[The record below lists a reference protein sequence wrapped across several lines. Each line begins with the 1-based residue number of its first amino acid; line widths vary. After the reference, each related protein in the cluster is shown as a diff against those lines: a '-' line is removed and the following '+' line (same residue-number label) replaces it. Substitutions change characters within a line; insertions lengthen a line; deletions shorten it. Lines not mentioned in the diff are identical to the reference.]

1 MLAIAFSSVS
11 LAPGAHRGPLLAR
24 VPHASRAAVCLL
36 ADDEMKSPSTAE
48 AAAAA
53 SPNLS
58 PSPSGPNPI
67 PYPTL
72 TLTLTLTP
80 NPTLG
85 DFRGGAARAGERR
98 EDRRRRGWRDK
109 DVPGHHPNP
118 NPNPNPNV
126 IRAQAKA

>member
-1 MLAIAFSSVS
+1 MTWSVCSPYRNLLISCVTDLASGNLMLAIAFASFS

-58 PSPSGPNPI
+58 PSPSR
-67 PYPTL
+67 PYPHPISYPDPEPHPRRSPRRSGACRR
-72 TLTLTLTP
+72 TP
-80 NPTLG
+80 
-85 DFRGGAARAGERR
+85 RR
-98 EDRRRRGWRDK
+98 S
-109 DVPGHHPNP
+109 
-118 NPNPNPNV
+118 
-126 IRAQAKA
+126 KAPWTA